1 MDANCG
7 HLKSISENWETSI
20 FLSFY
25 HGLWISTTVVGKM
38 GCERMVIFQV
48 SSESVGQATK

>member
-7 HLKSISENWETSI
+7 HLKSISENWETSV
-20 FLSFY
+20 FLGFY

-38 GCERMVIFQV
+38 GCEKRVMLQELC
-48 SSESVGQATK
+48 ESLE